1 VAPVRPFLATGH
13 PAWPVHPA
21 WDFAPLAISLVL
33 LVLLRIARVPLRAG
47 LDETSFLAV
56 PVVIGAFVAGLLIDG
71 LAEATG
77 ISIVKSIGVLLAASL
92 LISVRSTSTS

>member
-1 VAPVRPFLATGH
+1 VVAPARPFLATGH

-33 LVLLRIARVPLRAG
+33 LVLLRIARVPLR
-47 LDETSFLAV
+47 V

-77 ISIVKSIGVLLAASL
+77 ISIAKSIGVLLAAAL